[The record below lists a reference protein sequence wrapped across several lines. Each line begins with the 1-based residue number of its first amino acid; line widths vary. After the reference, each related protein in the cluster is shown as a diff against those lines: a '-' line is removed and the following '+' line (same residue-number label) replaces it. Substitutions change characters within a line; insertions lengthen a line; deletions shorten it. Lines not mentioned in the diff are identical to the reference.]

1 MRFREIQER
10 DPQLVARLTDVWESS
25 VRATHAFLTDA
36 EVRRIR
42 GYVPQALAGVETLV
56 VAEDAADA
64 PVAFMGV
71 EAGRLEMLFL
81 APSARGRGLGRQ
93 LLEAGIRDYGVRET
107 TVNEQNAQAVGF
119 YAHMGFQTY
128 RHTDRDDEGGP
139 YPLLYMRLPG

>member
-10 DPQLVARLTDVWESS
+10 DPQLVARLTDVWENS

-56 VAEDAADA
+56 VAEDAAGA

-93 LLEAGIRDYGVRET
+93 LLEAGICDYGVRET

-119 YAHMGFQTY
+119 YTHMGFQTY
-128 RHTDRDDEGGP
+128 RRTDRDEEGGP